1 MVSNRHILRQ
11 SSALGAL
18 GRTAMQ
24 AALQKIQG
32 VPKNPPP
39 LPSPELTSIVPP
51 RPRDLV
57 DAYIRN
63 VGGNPKAY
71 AGRVPGHMFPQWGFG
86 PSARTLDG
94 IPYALMNVVNG
105 GCRIE
110 MRGDL
115 PDDVPLTVTAQL
127 MGIDDDGRKA
137 ILSQRVVTGVEGN
150 PEIIVAHMDP
160 IVIYGK
166 RDPSKPR
173 PKKVIPTVPQDAHEI
188 ARWRISRGAGL
199 DFARL
204 TGDFNPIHWVRSYAR
219 MSGFKS
225 TILHGFGTMARAIE
239 GLHKSQFAGATP
251 VRGFDCRFTR
261 PLTLPGDV
269 GLYVRH
275 TDTLREVWVGKALGG
290 ECFMSGT
297 YRLEGDS

>member
-11 SSALGAL
+11 GSALGAL
-18 GRTAMQ
+18 GRTALQ
-24 AALQKIQG
+24 AAMQKVQG
-32 VPKNPPP
+32 VPKTAPP
-39 LPSPELTSIVPP
+39 LPGPELTSVVAP

-57 DAYIRN
+57 DAYLRN

-71 AGRVPGHMFPQWGFG
+71 AGRLPGHMFPQWGFG
-86 PSARTLDG
+86 PAARTLDG
-94 IPYALMNVVNG
+94 IPYALMSVVNG
-105 GCRIE
+105 GCRLE
-110 MRGDL
+110 VRGEL

-127 MGIDDDGRKA
+127 MDIEDDGRKA
-137 ILSQRVVTGVEGN
+137 ILRQRVVTGVEGN

-166 RDPSKPR
+166 RDKSQPR
-173 PKKVIPTVPQDAHEI
+173 PKKVMPTVPQDAHEL
-188 ARWRISRGAGL
+188 ARWRISRSAGL

-204 TGDFNPIHWVRSYAR
+204 TGDFNPIHWVPSYAR
-219 MSGFKS
+219 MNGFKS

-239 GLHKSQFAGATP
+239 GLHKAQFAGATP

-261 PLTLPGDV
+261 PLTLPADV
-269 GLYVRH
+269 GLYVRQ
-275 TDTLREVWVGKALGG
+275 TDALREVWVGNALGG

-297 YRLEGDS
+297 YTLEGES